1 MQSAELQ
8 MVLSLD
14 FSRFQTVCKNGQ
26 LKLQSTNM
34 SESHFLNFHHD
45 RLIQNMLCSILG
57 VGEFD
62 FGDND
67 TPGGGYE
74 GHRSMVIKLK
84 IMCLLQLLQS
94 I

>member
-1 MQSAELQ
+1 MQN
-8 MVLSLD
+8 
-14 FSRFQTVCKNGQ
+14 RTRH
-26 LKLQSTNM
+26 KLQSESTNM
-34 SESHFLNFHHD
+34 SHFLNFNHD
-45 RLIQNMLCSILG
+45 RLIQNMLCSIL
-57 VGEFD
+57 GEFD